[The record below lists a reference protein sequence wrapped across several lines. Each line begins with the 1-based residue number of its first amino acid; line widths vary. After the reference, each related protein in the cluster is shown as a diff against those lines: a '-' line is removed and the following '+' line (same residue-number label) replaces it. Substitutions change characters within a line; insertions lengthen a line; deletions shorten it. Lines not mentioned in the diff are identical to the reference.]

1 MKFKVGDTIRNKI
14 TGQEYTVGVVS
25 DVMYWFVGYG
35 GVPID
40 NADSS
45 YELVEQPKLHSTA
58 FEYDFG
64 LSDYKNMWDEHIL
77 QMITEI
83 TKKNTETFVGM
94 IDNTLRY
101 LDCDAVRDDV
111 RLGYRLFADELK
123 KQLLCND
130 IKTD

>member
-1 MKFKVGDTIRNKI
+1 MKFKVGDTIRSKI
-14 TGQEYTVGVVS
+14 TGREYTIGVVS

-45 YELVEQPKLHSTA
+45 YELVEQP
-58 FEYDFG
+58 DFV
-64 LSDYKNMWDEHIL
+64 LADYKKMWDEHVL
-77 QMITEI
+77 RMITEI
-83 TKKNTETFVGM
+83 TKKNTETFVSM
-94 IDNTLRY
+94 IDKTLRY
-101 LDCDAVRDDV
+101 MDCDGVRDDV
-111 RLGYRLFADELK
+111 RLGYRQFADELK